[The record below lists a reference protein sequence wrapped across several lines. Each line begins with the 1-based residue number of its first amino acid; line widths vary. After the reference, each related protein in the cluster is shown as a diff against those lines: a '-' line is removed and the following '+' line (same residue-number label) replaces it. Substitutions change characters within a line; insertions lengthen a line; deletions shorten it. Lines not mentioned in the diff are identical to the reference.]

1 MEMKFYKPW
10 RLKPKYHVIVSAWT
24 MLFVL
29 LVLIISTNIGKVDA
43 LIGSLLESIGI
54 GRAYNRVA
62 VYDRFLLKASNKDFF
77 EFTSGYNR
85 GLLSSF
91 PIRILNDTGKKMDLL
106 IPDDLLPYV
115 GTEPPRPSLT
125 DPSVLT
131 YCRGFNC
138 FAFKHGRL
146 WGITLRGASE
156 IEIDFGDGEFRKL
169 PVNCERVEAI
179 LGPPSSWERSPRGM
193 P

>member
-1 MEMKFYKPW
+1 MEMKFYKTS
-10 RLKPKYHVIVSAWT
+10 RLKSQHWVIISAGT
-24 MLFVL
+24 VL
-29 LVLIISTNIGKVDA
+29 LVLIVLVISANIGKVDA
-43 LIGSLLESIGI
+43 LVGSLQESIGI

-62 VYDRFLLKASNKDFF
+62 VYDRFLLRASSEDFF

-85 GLLSSF
+85 GSLSSF
-91 PIRILNDTGKKMDLL
+91 RIRILNGTEKKMDLI

-115 GTEPPRPSLT
+115 GNEPPRPSLT
-125 DPSVLT
+125 DPSILT

-146 WGITLRGASE
+146 WGITLRGKSE
-156 IEIDFGDGEFRKL
+156 IEIDFGDGEFTKL
-169 PVNCERVEAI
+169 PVNCDRVEAI
-179 LGPPSSWERSPRGM
+179 LGPPRNWERSLQVM